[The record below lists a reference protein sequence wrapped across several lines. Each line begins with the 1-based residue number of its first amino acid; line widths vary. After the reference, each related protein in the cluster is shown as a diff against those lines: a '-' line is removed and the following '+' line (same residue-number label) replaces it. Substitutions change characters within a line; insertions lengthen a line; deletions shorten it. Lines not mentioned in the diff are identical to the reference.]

1 MTNHEI
7 KEALKQTE
15 YEFLKTNPRLGDNII
30 LLGLG
35 GSHAYGTNV
44 PGSDLDVRGIALNS
58 KEEVLLHEDFEQI
71 VDSCTDTTIYS
82 FEKIVKLLAD
92 ANPNTLEII
101 FQKPENYVVLSEIGK
116 MLVENRHMFL
126 SKKCFYTF
134 GGYARQQL
142 RRLDNKVMRELPQGK
157 QEVHILNSIKNATY
171 TFHEKYFE
179 FDDDSIYLYI
189 DESNREDFESEIFMD
204 LHLTHYPLRDWKTMW
219 HEMHN
224 IVKDY
229 GKLGKRA
236 SNAIAHNKVNK
247 HAMHLV
253 RLMLCCIDILK
264 YGDFSTYCDKYLDL
278 LMDIRNGKYMGED
291 GQMIP
296 EFFALVDRLEAEMEE
311 AFEHTALPEK
321 PDREKINKLIYKV
334 NEKIVRGEV

>member
-1 MTNHEI
+1 MEI
-7 KEALKQTE
+7 AKVLMQPE
-15 YEFLKTNPRLGDNII
+15 YDFLKTNPRLGDNII

-44 PGSDLDVRGIALNS
+44 ESSDIDIRGIALNS
-58 KEEVLLHEDFEQI
+58 KEEVLLRDDFEQI
-71 VDSCTDTTIYS
+71 VDSDTDTTVYS
-82 FEKIVKLLAD
+82 FAKIVKLLAD

-101 FQKPENYVVLSEIGK
+101 FQDESAYLKLTEIGK
-116 MLVENRHMFL
+116 KLIANRHMFL
-126 SKKCFYTF
+126 SQKCFYTF

-142 RRLDNKVMRELPQGK
+142 RRLDNKAMRELPQGK

-171 TFHEKYFE
+171 SFHEKYFE
-179 FDDDSIYLYI
+179 FDDDAIKLYI
-189 DESNREDFESEIFMD
+189 DESHHEDLESEIFMD
-204 LHLTHYPLRDWKTMW
+204 IHLTHYPLRDYKCMW
-219 HEMHN
+219 TEMHN

-229 GKLGKRA
+229 GRLGKRA
-236 SNAIAHNKVNK
+236 SNAILHNKINK

-264 YGDFSTYCDKYLDL
+264 NCDFSTHCGKYLNL

-291 GQMIP
+291 GQMLP
-296 EFFALVDRLEAEMEE
+296 RFSELVDELEKEMEN
-311 AFEHTALPEK
+311 AFAHTALPEK
-321 PDREKINKLIYKV
+321 PNKESINKFICEV